1 MYSLSLIVG
10 RSGRAECVPAWL
22 VPFWLCCWGQV
33 CSCCGLPL
41 GSLLV
46 ELQVLLGT
54 VCPCF
59 VGGAVYVP
67 VGGASGAPWDCVSLF
82 CWWGRECP
90 CWWSLRCSLGLCVP
104 VLLVGPRVSL
114 LVEPQV
120 LLGTVSLF
128 CRWGRECPC
137 WWSLRCSLGLCVPV
151 LLVGPC
157 VPLLVEPQVLLG
169 TVGPCF
175 LLVELQVLL
184 GTVCPLFCCILIK
197 LQVFVGDRVS
207 LCVVGRGSRVSLLLE
222 LWCMKWFGVVAI
234 FSKPELFRIS
244 FWCWGWTVSKRLS
257 WRNICFVAS
266 SIYHLLQI
274 AFIFSVLQ
282 WIRLLHL
289 QLYAPKSS

>member
-54 VCPCF
+54 VCP
-59 VGGAVYVP
+59 
-67 VGGASGAPWDCVSLF
+67 
-82 CWWGRECP
+82 
-90 CWWSLRCSLGLCVP
+90 
-104 VLLVGPRVSL
+104 
-114 LVEPQV
+114 
-120 LLGTVSLF
+120 
-128 CRWGRECPC
+128 
-137 WWSLRCSLGLCVPV
+137 
-151 LLVGPC
+151 
-157 VPLLVEPQVLLG
+157 
-169 TVGPCF
+169 
-175 LLVELQVLL
+175 
-184 GTVCPLFCCILIK
+184 LFCCVLIK
-197 LQVFVGDRVS
+197 LQVIVGDRVS

-244 FWCWGWTVSKRLS
+244 LWCWGWTVSKRLS

>member
-33 CSCCGLPL
+33 CSCCGLHL

-104 VLLVGPRVSL
+104 VLLVGP
-114 LVEPQV
+114 
-120 LLGTVSLF
+120 
-128 CRWGRECPC
+128 
-137 WWSLRCSLGLCVPV
+137 
-151 LLVGPC
+151 C

-184 GTVCPLFCCILIK
+184 GTVCPLFCCVLIK

-222 LWCMKWFGVVAI
+222 LWCMKCFGVVAI
-234 FSKPELFRIS
+234 FSKLELFRIS
-244 FWCWGWTVSKRLS
+244 F
-257 WRNICFVAS
+257 
-266 SIYHLLQI
+266 
-274 AFIFSVLQ
+274 
-282 WIRLLHL
+282 
-289 QLYAPKSS
+289 

>member
-1 MYSLSLIVG
+1 MCPCLAGAVL
-10 RSGRAECVPAWL
+10 A
-22 VPFWLCCWGQV
+22 
-33 CSCCGLPL
+33 
-41 GSLLV
+41 
-46 ELQVLLGT
+46 VLLGSG
-54 VCPCF
+54 VFLLWVAPWFF
-59 VGGAVYVP
+59 VGGA
-67 VGGASGAPWDCVSLF
+67 SSAPWDCVSLF
-82 CWWGRECP
+82 CWWGRVCP
-90 CWWSLRCSLGLCVP
+90 CWWSFRCSLGLCVP

-120 LLGTVSLF
+120 LLEIV
-128 CRWGRECPC
+128 CPC
-137 WWSLRCSLGLCVPV
+137 FVGGAVCAPV
-151 LLVGPC
+151 
-157 VPLLVEPQVLLG
+157 VEPQVLLG

-175 LLVELQVLL
+175 VLVELRVLL
-184 GTVCPLFCCILIK
+184 GTVCPLFCCVLIK

>member
-1 MYSLSLIVG
+1 MCPCLAGAVL
-10 RSGRAECVPAWL
+10 A
-22 VPFWLCCWGQV
+22 
-33 CSCCGLPL
+33 
-41 GSLLV
+41 
-46 ELQVLLGT
+46 VLLGSG
-54 VCPCF
+54 VFLLWVAPWFF
-59 VGGAVYVP
+59 VGGA
-67 VGGASGAPWDCVSLF
+67 SSAPWDCVSLF
-82 CWWGRECP
+82 CWWGRVCP
-90 CWWSLRCSLGLCVP
+90 CWWSFRCSLGLCVP

-120 LLGTVSLF
+120 LLGTMCPCFVGGAESVPVGGASGAPWDCVSLF

-184 GTVCPLFCCILIK
+184 GTVCPLFCCVLIK